1 MVEQQVV
8 GLEVEGSSPSIYP
21 LFSAGL
27 QPNLANNKFIRNKVL
42 LYLII
47 TLRSQWANFFNMIL
61 AKNFSI
67 DEMSYHT
74 LFNKLRAH
82 NTDTKFFNLTPQ
94 VFTDNFRT
102 LKRMDPIIRPVRQNF
117 FNKMLTD
124 FDKSVD
130 KIDQLM
136 LFNVFLRAN
145 LTLGFTNFVPHAS
158 QRSLFVKYYKKGVAF
173 SSVPR
178 FYASWSNAYNLMFN
192 VIFYK
197 IDILTFGN
205 AFFKNEILA
214 LN

>member
-82 NTDTKFFNLTPQ
+82 NTDTKFFNLT
-94 VFTDNFRT
+94 
-102 LKRMDPIIRPVRQNF
+102 
-117 FNKMLTD
+117 
-124 FDKSVD
+124 
-130 KIDQLM
+130 
-136 LFNVFLRAN
+136 
-145 LTLGFTNFVPHAS
+145 
-158 QRSLFVKYYKKGVAF
+158 
-173 SSVPR
+173 
-178 FYASWSNAYNLMFN
+178 
-192 VIFYK
+192 
-197 IDILTFGN
+197 
-205 AFFKNEILA
+205 
-214 LN
+214 